1 MKCTAA
7 VLRLLVPVI
16 CWSLAAHAE
25 SGWQRKSSGRRTGTS
40 TLAATDLA
48 ELGAG
53 MATRMAGPWPTTA
66 SRPSSAR
73 GRRSPA
79 SASWRLQWRSGR
91 QTPAY
96 IGTPRDVSPLPEP
109 VPASKSASK
118 SAPSA
123 QALDVLQAHV
133 DIFGLQDP
141 RDELQHAETVR
152 GTDGR
157 VRVRFTRRV
166 EGVPVWG
173 EDLVVHL
180 DAQGELFA
188 FNGVYSATPPT
199 AVPTP
204 EIGADEALR
213 SVREHLLERRQSQDL
228 SQRMRQL
235 LTYEGPT
242 AELMLQSLEDGGF
255 QSVWRVDIRPNLRDH
270 WVYAVDARS
279 GAILERYN
287 ATPWESAATA
297 PALDL
302 RGATQQL
309 NTFAV
314 ADSFVLIDGSRSM
327 FAAIQPNLLGNPL
340 GALVTL
346 TAGQQDLTRT
356 TQIGHII
363 SGDNTWSDAVAVSA
377 HTNMGIVFD
386 YFLQNHGRLSIDGVG
401 GSMFSVIHVTD
412 EGQPMDNAFWS
423 GTFIAYGDGAAA
435 FEPLPGG
442 LDVAAHEMSHGVIQ
456 HTVNLEYRNQSGA
469 LNESF
474 ADVFGVMVDRD
485 DWLLGEDVVNST
497 RFFPSGALRDME
509 DPHNGA
515 LEGGSGWQPAHMS
528 EFRELPLETDNG
540 GVHVNSGIPNRA
552 CFLLADLIG
561 RDKTEKIYY
570 HILDARLI
578 NQRGNFVDMRNA
590 AIQSATELYGADE
603 VAAVELAFETVGIV
617 GDEGY
622 QAPERRPPVPGE
634 ELLLVVSAN
643 TGDRGLYLV
652 QPDLASAE
660 DIVLL
665 TSTPVYDRTGNSVT
679 VAADGSYVLFV
690 DAANNL
696 RSINI
701 DGTHERVLSD
711 TRDWASI
718 SLSPDGTQLAAT
730 TIFEDG
736 TIVILDFE
744 DPAKSRVI
752 PLTRPT
758 TQDGVSTS
766 VVLFADALDWDPAG
780 EFLLYDAYN
789 AIPKVTG
796 DSLSFWDVNLLEPE
810 KGFIV
815 PLLPPQVEGVQLGN
829 PTIARAS
836 GRLVV
841 FDHFDSRV
849 DSNQVW
855 VYDLVTGNAGAIVS
869 TGSAIGFPT
878 FSPDDSEL
886 AYQRRDNLG
895 RTVVARIQLDES
907 RLQAAGEAR
916 EFLRGAQI
924 PNWFVIA
931 DEDPKTS
938 IEATP
943 GDTSPLAFELLGSY
957 PNPFNPATMI
967 RFQLATAAR
976 IELTVFDVRGA
987 VVSQLVQGE
996 RPAGQHA
1003 VTWNGLDDSGRP
1015 AASGVYLARLRVW
1028 ERGRWTQSFTHRM
1041 TLIR

>member
-1 MKCTAA
+1 VKCSAA
-7 VLRLLVPVI
+7 VVRLLVLVI
-16 CWSLAAHAE
+16 CCSLPAQAE
-25 SGWQRKSSGRRTGTS
+25 SGWQRKSSGSRTGTS

-48 ELGAG
+48 ELGA
-53 MATRMAGPWPTTA
+53 RMAARVAAPVPALESGPTTA
-66 SRPSSAR
+66 ARPSSAR
-73 GRRSPA
+73 ARRSSVPA
-79 SASWRLQWRSGR
+79 SWSLQWRSGR

-96 IGTPRDVSPLPEP
+96 IGTPRRGVSPLPEP
-109 VPASKSASK
+109 MPASKSASQ

-123 QALDVLQAHV
+123 LALEVLQAHV

-141 RDELQHAETVR
+141 RDELQHAEIVR

-157 VRVRFTRRV
+157 LRVRFTWRV
-166 EGVPVWG
+166 DGVPVWG
-173 EDLVVHL
+173 EDMVVHL

-204 EIGADEALR
+204 EIGADEALQR
-213 SVREHLLERRQSQDL
+213 VREHLLKQRQPQGL
-228 SQRMRQL
+228 SQRARQL
-235 LTYEGPT
+235 LNYEGPT
-242 AELMLQSLEDGGF
+242 AELMLQTLADGGF
-255 QSVWRVDIRPNLRDH
+255 QPVWRVDIRPNLRDH

-279 GAILERYN
+279 GLILERYN
-287 ATPWESAATA
+287 ATPWENPSTA
-297 PALDL
+297 PVVDL
-302 RGATQQL
+302 RGATRQL

-327 FAAIQPNLLGNPL
+327 FAAIQPNLLEEPL
-340 GALVTL
+340 DALVTL
-346 TAGQQDLTRT
+346 TAGHQDLTRT

-377 HTNMGIVFD
+377 HTNMGTVFD
-386 YFLQNHGRLSIDGVG
+386 YFLQTHGRLSIDGVG

-423 GTFIAYGDGAAA
+423 GTFIAYGDGDGAAA
-435 FEPLPGG
+435 FAPLPGG

-515 LEGGSGWQPAHMS
+515 LEGASGWQPAHMS
-528 EFRELPLETDNG
+528 EFRELRTETDNG
-540 GVHVNSGIPNRA
+540 GVHINSGIPNRA

-561 RDKTEKIYY
+561 RDKIEKIYY

-590 AIQSATELYGADE
+590 AIQSAKELYDADE

-617 GDEGY
+617 GDVGY
-622 QAPERRPPVPGE
+622 QPPERRPLVPGE
-634 ELLLVVSAN
+634 ELPLIVSAN

-652 QPDLASAE
+652 QPDLASID

-679 VAADGSYVLFV
+679 VAADGSYVLFI

-696 RSINI
+696 LAINI
-701 DGTHERVLSD
+701 DGTNEQVLGN

-718 SLSPDGTQLAAT
+718 SLSPDGSQLAAT

-736 TIVILDFE
+736 TIVILDCD
-744 DPAKSRVI
+744 DPARSRII

-758 TQDGVSTS
+758 TQEGVSMS
-766 VVLFADALDWDPAG
+766 VVLFADALDWDPVG
-780 EFLLYDAYN
+780 EFLLYDAFN

-796 DSLSFWDVNLLEPE
+796 DSLSFWDVNLLEPD

-815 PLLPPQVEGVQLGN
+815 PLLPPQAEGVQLGN
-829 PTIARAS
+829 PTIARTS

-855 VYDLVTGNAGAIVS
+855 VYDLVTGDAGAIVS

-895 RTVVARIQLDES
+895 RTVVARIQLDDS
-907 RLQAAGEAR
+907 RLQATGEAR
-916 EFLRGAQI
+916 DFLRGA
-924 PNWFVIA
+924 
-931 DEDPKTS
+931 
-938 IEATP
+938 
-943 GDTSPLAFELLGSY
+943 
-957 PNPFNPATMI
+957 
-967 RFQLATAAR
+967 
-976 IELTVFDVRGA
+976 
-987 VVSQLVQGE
+987 
-996 RPAGQHA
+996 
-1003 VTWNGLDDSGRP
+1003 
-1015 AASGVYLARLRVW
+1015 
-1028 ERGRWTQSFTHRM
+1028 
-1041 TLIR
+1041 